1 MADKSNSSLR
11 RLRKRVERALAG
23 GERGADVVR
32 DLESILREAWD
43 TDRDALL
50 APRHLAALRLEQS
63 PWRAALHLR
72 RLIQADAADDGV
84 YALMG
89 LCQAMLGNFRA
100 AISAYQRAI
109 DLAARNPWYHHNL

>member
-23 GERGADVVR
+23 GERGNDVLR
-32 DLESILREAWD
+32 DLEAILREASD
-43 TDRDALL
+43 ADRDALFAHRQL
-50 APRHLAALRLEQS
+50 AELRLEQS

-72 RLIQADAADDGV
+72 KLILADAADDGV
-84 YALMG
+84 FALMG

-100 AISAYQRAI
+100 AIGA
-109 DLAARNPWYHHNL
+109 